1 MEEIIIDK
9 IEWSAPEYNHK
20 EKSID
25 FLWAIGLGTIVIC
38 GIALWLANY
47 LFAVFIL
54 VGGIELILFSVRHP
68 QEVHFVID
76 TNGITLGKEKYVWKN
91 VKGFHI
97 KKEDDYALLLIELNK
112 YLLPIYTIPL
122 PLDQVQSVKESLLKV
137 IPNIELE
144 ENKSMKFMEKIGF

>member
-54 VGGIELILFSVRHP
+54 VGGASLILFSVRHP
-68 QEVHFVID
+68 QEVHFVIN
-76 TNGITLGKEKYVWKN
+76 TNGITLGKEK
-91 VKGFHI
+91 I
-97 KKEDDYALLLIELNK
+97 C
-112 YLLPIYTIPL
+112 
-122 PLDQVQSVKESLLKV
+122 
-137 IPNIELE
+137 
-144 ENKSMKFMEKIGF
+144 MEKCERFPYQEGR